1 MTRLEMI
8 VLNRIER
15 AGLPIPRKE
24 YHFHPERKW
33 RFDFAY
39 PDKKIAIECEGAVWT
54 RGRHTRGAGFIGD
67 CQKYNAAQLL
77 GWKVLRYSSDMI
89 DEVGKDLKIFFKR

>member
-1 MTRLEMI
+1 MTRLEM
-8 VLNRIER
+8 VMLNRIER
-15 AGLPIPRKE
+15 AGLPTPERE
-24 YHFHPERKW
+24 YRFHPIRKW

-39 PDKKIAIECEGAVWT
+39 SKKKIAIECEGAVWS

-89 DEVGKDLKIFFKR
+89 DEAVKDLKIFLK